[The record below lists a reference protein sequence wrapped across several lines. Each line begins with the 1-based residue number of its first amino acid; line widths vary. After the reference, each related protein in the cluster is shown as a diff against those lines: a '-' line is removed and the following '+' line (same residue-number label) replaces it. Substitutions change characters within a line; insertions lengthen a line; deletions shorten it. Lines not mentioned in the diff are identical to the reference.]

1 MKLEH
6 LSGGKLFH
14 QDMPETGEL
23 ELGGRGGKAALK
35 AKTVHA
41 EVKEH
46 AILP

>member
-6 LSGGKLFH
+6 LSSGKLFH
-14 QDMPETGEL
+14 QEMPETWNL
-23 ELGGRGGKAALK
+23 EKEKAALK